1 MKKLLLAVLG
11 VVVVLAAA
19 VVILP
24 SVVDLRP
31 RIAAA
36 VRAATG
42 RDLRIDGS
50 LHIAVLPKLRVSA
63 TGIHLSNAPGASAPE
78 MFSVDSVALQAE
90 VWPLLSRRLV
100 VDSLVI
106 EHPTVNLEV
115 DKAGRPN
122 WSFQPQ
128 GKAEAAPAEEK
139 PAAQG
144 SSALA
149 GLQIGNVKLDQGQLS
164 YRNDLTGQTIDAK
177 GVTLAAAMAA
187 PESPLSVQ
195 LRMTLNDE
203 PVAAQFSVDTP
214 DKLERGQQAGVK
226 LALDA
231 KDATAKFD
239 GTAQQHPVPGL
250 NGVFAL
256 DIPSVGKLQAWLKQ
270 PLPKGQ
276 TDPGP
281 LAVRASFSAEG
292 PKSTLQE
299 ATIVGTGLNL
309 KASGS
314 IDTGGPV
321 TKVTALVEGGVLEID
336 RYLPPQVPVGA
347 QAPAAAAPTGAP
359 TVPAAGPSFALSEQP
374 FDLSALRRLDAD
386 VKVSIA
392 GIRATGYEVG
402 RIVLATTAKGGVL
415 AANLSE
421 VPLYGGIIAV
431 AVKLDGSGRALG
443 LDTSVKV
450 DHVAVDKLAPK
461 AASGAPLV
469 SGVVSA
475 ALDAKAQGVSPLALA
490 EDARGHLAVDL
501 GGVAVKAAGAAAISR
516 LKLDVD
522 LPGGDK
528 APSLAASAVYNGEEV
543 DVRAALAPLRQLASG
558 GRFPAKLAVDSKL
571 VTARWDGSVQQ
582 KPVPGLD
589 GTFDL
594 DVPSVAKL
602 AAWAGEPLGAKQ
614 PDPGELTLHAG
625 LVADGAK
632 LSLKDA
638 SVAGKAIK
646 ATAQATFDGG
656 RAPATFDAKV
666 DVQQADL
673 NAYLPPPAE
682 TPAAQKPA
690 PQAQQQVAGW
700 SAEPFDLAPLGDAN
714 GKAEVTLAG
723 VRYREVD
730 VSKGDI
736 KLALAD
742 RVLKVA
748 AEKLALAQGTID
760 AATTIDASSGG
771 AKLESHV
778 AISGVQARP
787 LLQAF
792 AGSGRLGGTIEFETT
807 VKGAGKSEK
816 DLISSLD
823 GSGHFKI
830 TDGAIYGFNLAQTL
844 RKVGTLGTGGSET
857 EKTDFAELSGTYTIK
872 AGVIE
877 NRDMKMLAPLF
888 RLTGSGTVPMPPR
901 TVDYAAE
908 AKLVATTQGQGGS
921 DALAGL
927 PIPIKVTGTWDNPS
941 YKIDWAS
948 VFHNMSPDQLKS
960 LPADLSAAAK
970 NFGVSLPSIPGV
982 GSGASPGALLNVIPG
997 LPQAPAP
1004 GGQPSPPPGG
1014 QPTSSSPP
1022 FGLPK
1027 GLLGK

>member
-11 VVVVLAAA
+11 VVIVLAAA

-24 SVVDLRP
+24 SVIDLRP
-31 RIAAA
+31 RIVAA

-42 RDLRIDGS
+42 RDLRIDGP
-50 LHIAVLPKLRVSA
+50 LHIALLPKLRVSA
-63 TGIHLSNAPGASAPE
+63 TGIHLSNAPGAAAPE
-78 MFSVDSVALQAE
+78 MFSLDSVALQAE

-100 VDSLVI
+100 VDSLVL

-122 WSFQPQ
+122 WTFQPQ
-128 GKAEAAPAEEK
+128 GKAAAAPAGEK
-139 PAAQG
+139 AAQTG
-144 SSALA
+144 SALA
-149 GLQIGNVKLDQGQLS
+149 GLQIGDVKLDQGQVS
-164 YRNDLTGQTIDAK
+164 YRDDVTGQTIDAK

-203 PVAAQFSVDTP
+203 PVAAQFSVDTLG
-214 DKLERGQQAGVK
+214 KLESGQQAAVK
-226 LALDA
+226 LTLDA
-231 KDATAKFD
+231 KEATAKFD
-239 GTAQQHPVPGL
+239 GTAQQRPVPGL

-270 PLPKGQ
+270 PLPKAQ
-276 TDPGP
+276 TDPGS
-281 LAVRASFSAEG
+281 LAVRAKFSTEG
-292 PKSTLQE
+292 AKSALQE
-299 ATIVGTGLNL
+299 ATIVGAGLSL

-314 IDTGGPV
+314 IDSSGPV
-321 TKVTALVEGGVLEID
+321 TKVAAVVEGGVLDVD
-336 RYLPPQVPVGA
+336 RYLPPRAPAGA

-359 TVPAAGPSFALSEQP
+359 AAGASFALSEQP
-374 FDLSALRRLDAD
+374 FDLAPLRGVDAD
-386 VKVSIA
+386 VKISVA
-392 GIRATGYEVG
+392 GIRAMGYEVG
-402 RIVLATTAKGGVL
+402 RIALAATAKGGVL

-421 VPLYGGIIAV
+421 VPLYGGIVAS

-443 LDTSVKV
+443 LDASVKV
-450 DHVAVDKLAPK
+450 DHVALDKLAPK

-475 ALDAKAQGVSPLALA
+475 SFDAKAQGVSPLALA

-501 GGVAVKAAGAAAISR
+501 GGAAVKAAGAAAISA

-522 LPGGDK
+522 LPGGGK
-528 APSLAASAVYNGEEV
+528 GPSLAASAVYNGEQV
-543 DVRAALAPLRQLASG
+543 DVHAALAPLRELASG

-571 VTARWDGSVQQ
+571 VTVRWDGSVQQ

-594 DVPSVAKL
+594 DVPSAAKL

-614 PDPGELTLHAG
+614 PDPGELKVHATLG
-625 LVADGAK
+625 ADGAK

-638 SVAGKAIK
+638 SVTGKAIK
-646 ATAQATFDGG
+646 ATAQATFDGS
-656 RAPATFDAKV
+656 RAPAAFDAKI
-666 DVQQADL
+666 DVEQADL

-690 PQAQQQVAGW
+690 AQAQQQAAGW

-742 RVLKVA
+742 RVFKLA

-778 AISGVQARP
+778 AVSGVQARP
-787 LLQAF
+787 LLQTF
-792 AGSGRLGGTIEFETT
+792 AGSDRLGGTIEFETT
-807 VKGAGKSEK
+807 VKGVGKSEK

-830 TDGAIYGFNLAQTL
+830 TDGAIYGVNLAQTL

-877 NRDMKMLAPLF
+877 NHDMKMLAPLL

-901 TVDYAAE
+901 TVDYAVE

-921 DALAGL
+921 NALAGL

-941 YKIDWAS
+941 YKIDWGS

-960 LPADLSAAAK
+960 LPSDLGAAAK

-982 GSGASPGALLNVIPG
+982 GTSASPGALPSVIPG
-997 LPQAPAP
+997 LPAASAP
-1004 GGQPSPPPGG
+1004 GGQPPAPAGG
-1014 QPTSSSPP
+1014 QPTPSSPP